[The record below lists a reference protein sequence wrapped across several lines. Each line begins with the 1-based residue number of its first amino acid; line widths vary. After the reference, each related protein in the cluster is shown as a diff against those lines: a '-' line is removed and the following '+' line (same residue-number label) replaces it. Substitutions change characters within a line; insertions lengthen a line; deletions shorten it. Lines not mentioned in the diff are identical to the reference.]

1 MLYNALVRSYGQYC
15 SVAKALDLIGDR
27 WNLLIVR
34 ELLLRGPCRYTDLV
48 QGLPGIAS
56 NMLTDRL
63 RDLERGGVV
72 SREQAPPP
80 VASTLFG
87 LTDRGQALRPILRA
101 LGEWGAQLMGEP
113 AAGDEFR
120 NHWLALPVQLYLADP
135 PPQDRPVTIEL
146 QTGEEPVTIETVDG
160 AVRTRQGAAADPDLV
175 LNGPPHLLV
184 GVLSG
189 RLSVSE
195 ARARGLSCRG
205 DAATLR
211 RLQARPQAA
220 LAG

>member
-34 ELLLRGPCRYTDLV
+34 ELLLRPCRYTDLL

-63 RDLERGGVV
+63 RDLERAGVV
-72 SREQAPPP
+72 SREHAPPP
-80 VASTLFG
+80 VATTLFA
-87 LTDRGQALRPILRA
+87 LTDRGQQLKPILRG

-120 NHWLALPVQLYLADP
+120 SHWLALPVQLYLDAP
-135 PPQDRPVTIEL
+135 PPQDSPVTIEL
-146 QTGEEPVTIETVDG
+146 QTGEEPLTIETVDG
-160 AVRTRQGAAADPDLV
+160 AVRTRQGTATDPDLV
-175 LNGPPHLLV
+175 LNGPPQLLV

-189 RLSVSE
+189 RLSLAE

-211 RLQARPQAA
+211 RVQARPPAA